1 MFHPLSRQLRNE
13 RAAARKI
20 VIPLIHERL
29 EQKKQGKASA
39 KVSDM
44 VAWMEETAQKKNAK
58 VDLVD
63 GQLFMA
69 FVAVETTSTTV
80 AHLLLDLLEH
90 PDAILRLREEVIS
103 VLKDGGWKKTSLQ
116 QMKLLD
122 SAMKESQ
129 RLHPLNLSRSCLAYA
144 QFSILSS

>member
-13 RAAARKI
+13 RAATSKI
-20 VIPLIHERL
+20 VAPLINERL
-29 EQKKQGKASA
+29 DLKRQGKKSA

-44 VAWMEETAQKKNAK
+44 VGWMEEIAQQKNAK
-58 VDLVD
+58 IDLVD

-80 AHLLLDLLEH
+80 AYLLLDLLDH
-90 PDAILRLREEVIS
+90 PDAIPRLRKEIIS
-103 VLKDGGWKKTSLQ
+103 VLRDGGWKKTSLQ

-129 RLHPLNLSRSCLAYA
+129 RLHPLNLGK
-144 QFSILSS
+144 